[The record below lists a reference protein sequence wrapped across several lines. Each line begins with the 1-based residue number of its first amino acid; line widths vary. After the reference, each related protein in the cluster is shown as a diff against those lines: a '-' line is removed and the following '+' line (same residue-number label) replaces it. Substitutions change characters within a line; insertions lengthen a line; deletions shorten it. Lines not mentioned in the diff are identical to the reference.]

1 MNLVI
6 ITSIFQIC
14 IGFIGLVCIAIPFSQ
29 NRSSINYKHIIAA
42 IFLQIILAFAL
53 LKIPFIVQI
62 FAYLSEGVTALQAAT
77 QEGAQFVF
85 GYLSNSSTSPF
96 ESSGTG
102 NAMIFAFQILPLI
115 IVISSLSAL
124 LWFWNIL
131 PLIIRAISKLFEK
144 LFNIGGPIGLGATA
158 NIIMGQVEA
167 PLLVRPYLS
176 KMSEKELL
184 ILMTAGMST
193 VSGSIMI
200 ALVSMLAPQFPDINL
215 IQHLVSAS
223 ILSIPAAIMYANIMI
238 PSSEVTNFDGN
249 SVPKVYDSSMD
260 AITRGTRDGLDICLN
275 VGAILIAFIALVSL
289 LNSLLGIL
297 GGWIGISDLSLQLI
311 LGFIFFPIVW
321 LMGVP
326 LSETLAS
333 AELLGLKTALNEF
346 VAYGAL
352 ANIEPGA
359 LSDRSK
365 LITLYALCGFA
376 NFSSVGILVSGIG
389 AMAPE
394 RKNDLIK
401 VSIKA
406 LIGATLASCMTGLVI
421 GIF

>member
-1 MNLVI
+1 MT
-6 ITSIFQIC
+6 ITSILQIL
-14 IGFIGLVCIAIPFSQ
+14 IGFVGLVCIAIPFSQ
-29 NRSSINYKHIIAA
+29 NRTSINYRYIFVAII
-42 IFLQIILAFAL
+42 FQIILAFAL

-62 FAYLSEGVTALQAAT
+62 FAYLSDGVSSLQAAT
-77 QEGAQFVF
+77 QEGAEFVF
-85 GYLSNSSTSPF
+85 GYLSNSSNSPF
-96 ESSGTG
+96 EASGAG
-102 NAMIFAFQILPLI
+102 NSMIFAFQILPLI

-131 PLIIRAISKLFEK
+131 PLIIRAVSKVFEK

-176 KMSEKELL
+176 RMSEKELL

-200 ALVSMLAPQFPDINL
+200 ALVSMLQPQFPDLNL

-238 PSSEVTNFDGN
+238 PSAEVTNFDGN
-249 SVPKVYDSSMD
+249 AIPKVYDSSMD

-289 LNSLLGIL
+289 LNSILGIA
-297 GGWIGISDLSLQLI
+297 GGWVGITDLSLQLI
-311 LGFIFFPIVW
+311 LGYMFFPIVW
-321 LMGVP
+321 LMGIP

-352 ANIEPGA
+352 ANIEPGV
-359 LSDRSK
+359 LSERSK

-376 NFSSVGILVSGIG
+376 NFSSVGILVSGIS

-401 VSIKA
+401 VSLKA
-406 LIGATLASCMTGLVI
+406 LVGATLASCMTGLVI

>member
-1 MNLVI
+1 MTALNI
-6 ITSIFQIC
+6 IQAI
-14 IGFIGLVCIAIPFSQ
+14 IGFIGLVCIAIPFS
-29 NRSSINYKHIIAA
+29 NNMSSININHIFAA
-42 IFLQIILAFAL
+42 IILQIFLAFAL
-53 LKIPFIVQI
+53 IKIPFIVQI
-62 FAYLSEGVTALQAAT
+62 FAYLSEGVTALQTAT
-77 QEGAQFVF
+77 QEGAEFVF
-85 GYLSNSSTSPF
+85 GYLSNSSSSPF
-96 ESSGTG
+96 ENSGTG
-102 NAMIFAFQILPLI
+102 NSMIFAFQILPLI
-115 IVISSLSAL
+115 IVISALSAL

-131 PLIIRAISKLFEK
+131 PLIIRAISKVFEK

-167 PLLVRPYLS
+167 PLLVKPYLS
-176 KMSEKELL
+176 RMTEKELL

-200 ALVSMLAPQFPDINL
+200 ALVSMLAPQFPDTNL

-238 PSSEVTNFDGN
+238 PSNEVTNFDGA
-249 SVPKVYDSSMD
+249 SVPKVYESSMD
-260 AITRGTRDGLDICLN
+260 AITRGTKDGLDICLN
-275 VGAILIAFIALVSL
+275 VAAILIAFIALVSL
-289 LNSLLGIL
+289 LNSILGIC

-311 LGFIFFPIVW
+311 LGYIFFPIVW

-352 ANIEPGA
+352 ANIEPGI
-359 LSDRSK
+359 LSERSK

-376 NFSSVGILVSGIG
+376 NFSSVGILVSGIS

-401 VSIKA
+401 VSLKA

>member
-1 MNLVI
+1 MT
-6 ITSIFQIC
+6 ITSLFQII
-14 IGFIGLVCIAIPFSQ
+14 IGFVGLVCIAIPFSQ
-29 NRSSINYKHIIAA
+29 NRSTINYRHIFAA
-42 IFLQIILAFAL
+42 IILQIVLAFAL

-77 QEGAQFVF
+77 QEGAEFVF

-96 ESSGTG
+96 ENSGTG
-102 NAMIFAFQILPLI
+102 NSMIFAFQILPLI

-131 PLIIRAISKLFEK
+131 PLIIRAISKIFEK

-176 KMSEKELL
+176 RMSEKELL

-297 GGWIGISDLSLQLI
+297 GGWIGVNDLSLQLI
-311 LGFIFFPIVW
+311 LGYIFFPIVW

-352 ANIEPGA
+352 ANIEPDA

-376 NFSSVGILVSGIG
+376 NFSSVGILVSGIS

>member
-1 MNLVI
+1 MT
-6 ITSIFQIC
+6 ITSLFHII
-14 IGFIGLVCIAIPFSQ
+14 IGFVGLVCIAIPFSQ
-29 NRSSINYKHIIAA
+29 NRSSINYRHIFAA
-42 IFLQIILAFAL
+42 IILQIVLAFAL

-77 QEGAQFVF
+77 QEGAEFVF

-102 NAMIFAFQILPLI
+102 NSMIFAFQILPLI

-131 PLIIRAISKLFEK
+131 PLIIRAISKIFEK

-176 KMSEKELL
+176 RMSEKELL

-249 SVPKVYDSSMD
+249 SVPKVYESSMD

-297 GGWIGISDLSLQLI
+297 GSWIGVSDLSLQLI
-311 LGFIFFPIVW
+311 LGYIFFPIVW

-352 ANIEPGA
+352 ANIEPDS

-376 NFSSVGILVSGIG
+376 NFSSVGILVSGIS

>member
-1 MNLVI
+1 MS
-6 ITSIFQIC
+6 ITSILQII
-14 IGFIGLVCIAIPFSQ
+14 IGFVGLVCIAVPFSQ
-29 NRSSINYKHIIAA
+29 NISSINYRHIFAA
-42 IFLQIILAFAL
+42 IILQIVLAFAL

-77 QEGAQFVF
+77 QEGAEFVF

-102 NAMIFAFQILPLI
+102 NSMIFAFQILPLI

-131 PLIIRAISKLFEK
+131 PLIIRAISKIFEK

-158 NIIMGQVEA
+158 NIIMGHVEA

-289 LNSLLGIL
+289 LNSLLGIF
-297 GGWIGISDLSLQLI
+297 GGWVGISDLSLQLI
-311 LGFIFFPIVW
+311 LGYIFFPIVW

-352 ANIEPGA
+352 ANIEPGV

-376 NFSSVGILVSGIG
+376 NFSSVGILVSGIS

-401 VSIKA
+401 VSLKA
-406 LIGATLASCMTGLVI
+406 LVGATLASCMTGLVI

>member
-1 MNLVI
+1 MTL
-6 ITSIFQIC
+6 TSILQIL
-14 IGFIGLVCIAIPFSQ
+14 IGFVGLVCIAIPFSQ
-29 NRSSINYKHIIAA
+29 NRSSINYRYIFVAII
-42 IFLQIILAFAL
+42 FQIILAFAL

-62 FAYLSEGVTALQAAT
+62 FAYLSDGVSSLQAAT
-77 QEGAQFVF
+77 QEGAEFVF
-85 GYLSNSSTSPF
+85 GYLSNSSNSPF
-96 ESSGTG
+96 EASGTG
-102 NAMIFAFQILPLI
+102 NSMIFAFQILPLI

-131 PLIIRAISKLFEK
+131 PLIIRAVSKVFEK

-176 KMSEKELL
+176 RMSEKELL

-200 ALVSMLAPQFPDINL
+200 ALVSMLQPQFPDLNL

-249 SVPKVYDSSMD
+249 SIPKVYDSSMD

-289 LNSLLGIL
+289 LNSILGIA
-297 GGWIGISDLSLQLI
+297 GSWVGITDLSLQLI
-311 LGFIFFPIVW
+311 LGYMFFPIVW
-321 LMGVP
+321 LMGIP

-352 ANIEPGA
+352 ANIEPGV
-359 LSDRSK
+359 LSERSK

-376 NFSSVGILVSGIG
+376 NFSSVGILVSGIS

-401 VSIKA
+401 VSLKA
-406 LIGATLASCMTGLVI
+406 LVGATLASCMTGLVI

>member
-1 MNLVI
+1 MST
-6 ITSIFQIC
+6 TSILQII
-14 IGFIGLVCIAIPFSQ
+14 IGFVGLVCIAIPFSQ
-29 NRSSINYKHIIAA
+29 NRASINYRHILAA
-42 IFLQIILAFAL
+42 IILQVVLAFAL

-96 ESSGTG
+96 ETSGTG

-131 PLIIRAISKLFEK
+131 PLIIRAISKIFEK

-352 ANIEPGA
+352 ANIEPGV

-401 VSIKA
+401 VSVKA

>member
-1 MNLVI
+1 MTMPTILQI
-6 ITSIFQIC
+6 I

-29 NRSSINYKHIIAA
+29 NKSDINYIHILIAI
-42 IFLQIILAFAL
+42 IFQLLLAFAL
-53 LKIPFIVQI
+53 IKIPFIVQI

-77 QEGAQFVF
+77 QEGSEFVF
-85 GYLSNSSTSPF
+85 GYLSNTTTAPFENSST
-96 ESSGTG
+96 G
-102 NAMIFAFQILPLI
+102 NSIIFAFQILPLI

-131 PLIIRAISKLFEK
+131 PLIIRAISRVFEK

-167 PLLVRPYLS
+167 PLLIRPYLS
-176 KMSEKELL
+176 KMSKKELL

-200 ALVSMLAPQFPDINL
+200 ALVSMLQPQFPEVNL

-223 ILSIPAAIMYANIMI
+223 ILSIPAAIMYANIMM
-238 PSSEVTNFDGN
+238 PSSEEVTNFDGDA
-249 SVPKVYDSSMD
+249 VPKVYDSSMD
-260 AITRGTRDGLDICLN
+260 AVTRGTRDGLEICLN

-289 LNSLLGIL
+289 FNSILGIV
-297 GGWIGISDLSLQLI
+297 GGWVGFSNLSLQLI
-311 LGFIFFPIVW
+311 LGYIFFPIVW

-326 LSETLAS
+326 LEETFAS

-352 ANIEPGA
+352 ANIDPGV

-365 LITLYALCGFA
+365 LITLYGLCGFA
-376 NFSSVGILVSGIG
+376 NFSSIGILVSGIG

-401 VSIKA
+401 MSVKA

>member
-1 MNLVI
+1 MT
-6 ITSIFQIC
+6 ITSILQIL
-14 IGFIGLVCIAIPFSQ
+14 IGFVGLVCIAIPFSQ
-29 NRSSINYKHIIAA
+29 NRTSINYRYIFVAII
-42 IFLQIILAFAL
+42 FQIILAFAL

-62 FAYLSEGVTALQAAT
+62 FAYLSDGVSSLQAAT
-77 QEGAQFVF
+77 QEGAEFVF
-85 GYLSNSSTSPF
+85 GYLSNSSNSPF
-96 ESSGTG
+96 EASGAG
-102 NAMIFAFQILPLI
+102 NSMIFAFQILPLI

-131 PLIIRAISKLFEK
+131 PLIIRAVSKVFEK

-176 KMSEKELL
+176 RMSEKELL

-200 ALVSMLAPQFPDINL
+200 ALVSMLQPQFPDLNL

-238 PSSEVTNFDGN
+238 PSAEVTNFDGN
-249 SVPKVYDSSMD
+249 SIPKVYGSSMD

-289 LNSLLGIL
+289 LNSILGIA
-297 GGWIGISDLSLQLI
+297 GGWVGITDLSLQLI
-311 LGFIFFPIVW
+311 LGYMFFPIVW
-321 LMGVP
+321 LMGIP

-352 ANIEPGA
+352 ANIEPGV
-359 LSDRSK
+359 LSERSK
-365 LITLYALCGFA
+365 LITLYGLCGFA
-376 NFSSVGILVSGIG
+376 NFSSVGILVSGIS

-401 VSIKA
+401 VSLKA

>member
-1 MNLVI
+1 MT
-6 ITSIFQIC
+6 ITSILQIL

-29 NRSSINYKHIIAA
+29 NRSSINYRYIFVA
-42 IFLQIILAFAL
+42 IVFQIILAFAL

-62 FAYLSEGVTALQAAT
+62 FAYLSDGVSSLQAAT
-77 QEGAQFVF
+77 QEGAEFVF
-85 GYLSNSSTSPF
+85 GYLSNSSNSPF
-96 ESSGTG
+96 EPSGAG
-102 NAMIFAFQILPLI
+102 NSMIFAFQILPLI

-131 PLIIRAISKLFEK
+131 PLIISAISKIFEK

-176 KMSEKELL
+176 RMSEKELL

-200 ALVSMLAPQFPDINL
+200 ALVSMLQPQFPDLNL

-238 PSSEVTNFDGN
+238 PSAEVTNFDGN
-249 SVPKVYDSSMD
+249 AIPKVYDSSMD

-289 LNSLLGIL
+289 LNSILGIA

-311 LGFIFFPIVW
+311 LGYIFFPIVW

-326 LSETLAS
+326 FSETLAS

-352 ANIEPGA
+352 ANIEPGV
-359 LSDRSK
+359 LSERSK
-365 LITLYALCGFA
+365 LITLYGLCGFA
-376 NFSSVGILVSGIG
+376 NFSSVGILVSGIS

-401 VSIKA
+401 VSLKA
-406 LIGATLASCMTGLVI
+406 LVGATLASCMTGLVI

>member
-1 MNLVI
+1 MT
-6 ITSIFQIC
+6 ITSLFQII
-14 IGFIGLVCIAIPFSQ
+14 IGFVGLVCIAIPFSQ
-29 NRSSINYKHIIAA
+29 NRSSINYRHIFAA
-42 IFLQIILAFAL
+42 IILQIILAFAL

-77 QEGAQFVF
+77 QEGAEFVF

-96 ESSGTG
+96 ENSGTG
-102 NAMIFAFQILPLI
+102 NSMIFAFQILPLI

-131 PLIIRAISKLFEK
+131 PLIIRAISKIFEK

-176 KMSEKELL
+176 RMSEKELL

-238 PSSEVTNFDGN
+238 PSAEVTNFDGN
-249 SVPKVYDSSMD
+249 SVPKVYESSMD

-297 GGWIGISDLSLQLI
+297 GGWIGITDLSLQLI
-311 LGFIFFPIVW
+311 LGYIFFPIVW

-352 ANIEPGA
+352 ANIEPDA

-376 NFSSVGILVSGIG
+376 NFSSVGILVSGIS

>member
-1 MNLVI
+1 MTI
-6 ITSIFQIC
+6 ISFLQII
-14 IGFIGLVCIAIPFSQ
+14 IGFIGLVCIAIPFS
-29 NRSSINYKHIIAA
+29 NNKSSINYRYIFVAII
-42 IFLQIILAFAL
+42 FQIILAFAL

-62 FAYLSEGVTALQAAT
+62 FAYLSDGVTSLQSAT
-77 QEGAQFVF
+77 QEGAEFVF
-85 GYLSNSSTSPF
+85 GYLSNTSASPF
-96 ESSGTG
+96 EASGAG
-102 NAMIFAFQILPLI
+102 NSMIFAFQILPLI

-124 LWFWNIL
+124 LWFWNLL
-131 PLIIRAISKLFEK
+131 PLIIRAISKVFEK
-144 LFNIGGPIGLGATA
+144 LFNIGDPIGLGATA

-200 ALVSMLAPQFPDINL
+200 ALVSMLQPQFPDLNL

-289 LNSLLGIL
+289 LNSLLGIA
-297 GGWIGISDLSLQLI
+297 GGWVGISDLSLQLI
-311 LGFIFFPIVW
+311 LGYIFFPVVW

-352 ANIEPGA
+352 ANIEPGV
-359 LSDRSK
+359 LSERSK
-365 LITLYALCGFA
+365 LITLYGLCGFA
-376 NFSSVGILVSGIG
+376 NFSSVGILVSGIS

-401 VSIKA
+401 VSLKA

>member
-1 MNLVI
+1 MT
-6 ITSIFQIC
+6 ITSLFQII
-14 IGFIGLVCIAIPFSQ
+14 IGFVGLVCIAIPFSQ
-29 NRSSINYKHIIAA
+29 NRSSINYRHIFAA
-42 IFLQIILAFAL
+42 IILQIILAFAL

-77 QEGAQFVF
+77 QEGAEFVF

-102 NAMIFAFQILPLI
+102 NSMIFAFQILPLI

-131 PLIIRAISKLFEK
+131 PLIIRAISKIFEK

-176 KMSEKELL
+176 RMSEKELL

-238 PSSEVTNFDGN
+238 PSAEVTNFDGN

-297 GGWIGISDLSLQLI
+297 GGWIGITDLSLQLI
-311 LGFIFFPIVW
+311 LGYIFLPIVW

-352 ANIEPGA
+352 ANIEPDA

-376 NFSSVGILVSGIG
+376 NFSSVGILVSGIS

>member
-1 MNLVI
+1 MTMPTILQI
-6 ITSIFQIC
+6 I

-29 NRSSINYKHIIAA
+29 NKSAINYRHILIAI
-42 IFLQIILAFAL
+42 IFQVLLAFAL
-53 LKIPFIVQI
+53 IKIPFIVQI
-62 FAYLSEGVTALQAAT
+62 FAYLSDGVTALQAAT
-77 QEGAQFVF
+77 QEGSEFVF
-85 GYLSNSSTSPF
+85 GYLSNTTTAPFENSST
-96 ESSGTG
+96 G
-102 NAMIFAFQILPLI
+102 NSIIFAFQILPLI

-131 PLIIRAISKLFEK
+131 PLIIRAISRVFEK

-167 PLLVRPYLS
+167 PLLIRPYLS
-176 KMSEKELL
+176 KMSKKELL

-200 ALVSMLAPQFPDINL
+200 ALVSMLQPQFPEVNL

-223 ILSIPAAIMYANIMI
+223 ILSIPAAIMYANIMM
-238 PSSEVTNFDGN
+238 PSSEEVTNFVGDE
-249 SVPKVYDSSMD
+249 VPKVYDSSMD
-260 AITRGTRDGLDICLN
+260 AVTRGTRDGLEICLN

-289 LNSLLGIL
+289 LNSILGIV
-297 GGWIGISDLSLQLI
+297 GGWVGFSNLSLQLI
-311 LGFIFFPIVW
+311 LGYIFFPIVW

-326 LSETLAS
+326 FEETLAS

-352 ANIEPGA
+352 ANIDPGV

-365 LITLYALCGFA
+365 LITLYGLCGFA
-376 NFSSVGILVSGIG
+376 NFSSIGILVSGIG

>member
-1 MNLVI
+1 MS
-6 ITSIFQIC
+6 ITSLLQII
-14 IGFIGLVCIAIPFSQ
+14 IGFVGLVCIAVPFSQ
-29 NRSSINYKHIIAA
+29 NISSINYRHIFAA
-42 IFLQIILAFAL
+42 IILQIVLAFAL

-62 FAYLSEGVTALQAAT
+62 FAYLSEGLTALQAAT
-77 QEGAQFVF
+77 QEGAEFVF

-102 NAMIFAFQILPLI
+102 NSMIFAFQILPLI

-131 PLIIRAISKLFEK
+131 PLIIRAISKIFEK

-289 LNSLLGIL
+289 LNSLLGIF
-297 GGWIGISDLSLQLI
+297 GGWVGISDLSLQLI
-311 LGFIFFPIVW
+311 LGYIFFPIVW

-352 ANIEPGA
+352 ANIEPGV

-376 NFSSVGILVSGIG
+376 NFSSVGILVSGIS

-401 VSIKA
+401 VSLKA
-406 LIGATLASCMTGLVI
+406 LVGATLASCMTGLVI

>member
-1 MNLVI
+1 MT
-6 ITSIFQIC
+6 ITSLFQII
-14 IGFIGLVCIAIPFSQ
+14 IGFVGLVCIAIPFSQ
-29 NRSSINYKHIIAA
+29 NRSSINYRHIFAA
-42 IFLQIILAFAL
+42 IILQIILAFAL
-53 LKIPFIVQI
+53 LKIPFIVQV

-77 QEGAQFVF
+77 QEGAEFVF

-96 ESSGTG
+96 ENSGTG
-102 NAMIFAFQILPLI
+102 NSMIFAFQILPLI

-131 PLIIRAISKLFEK
+131 PLIIRAISKIFEK

-297 GGWIGISDLSLQLI
+297 GGWIGITDLSLQLI
-311 LGFIFFPIVW
+311 LGYIFFPIVW

-352 ANIEPGA
+352 ANIEPDA

-376 NFSSVGILVSGIG
+376 NFSSVGILVSGIS

>member
-1 MNLVI
+1 MTIYSMLQI
-6 ITSIFQIC
+6 I
-14 IGFIGLVCIAIPFSQ
+14 IGFIGMVCIAIPFSQ
-29 NRSSINYKHIIAA
+29 NRSSINYRHIIAA

-62 FAYLSEGVTALQAAT
+62 FAYLSEGVTALQSAT
-77 QEGAQFVF
+77 QEGAEFVF
-85 GYLSNSSTSPF
+85 GYLSNTSSSPF
-96 ESSGTG
+96 ENSGTG
-102 NAMIFAFQILPLI
+102 NSMIFAFQILPLI

-131 PLIIRAISKLFEK
+131 PLIIRAISKVFEK

-200 ALVSMLAPQFPDINL
+200 ALVSMLAPQFPDLNL

-238 PSSEVTNFDGN
+238 PSAEVTNFDGN

-289 LNSLLGIL
+289 LNSLLAIF

-311 LGFIFFPIVW
+311 LGYIFFPIVW

-352 ANIEPGA
+352 ANLEPDV
-359 LSDRSK
+359 LSERSK

-376 NFSSVGILVSGIG
+376 NFSSVGILVSGIS

-401 VSIKA
+401 VSLKA
-406 LIGATLASCMTGLVI
+406 LVGATLASCMTGLVI

>member
-1 MNLVI
+1 MTFTHI
-6 ITSIFQIC
+6 IQII
-14 IGFIGLVCIAIPFSQ
+14 IGFIGLVCIAFPFSQ
-29 NRSSINYKHIIAA
+29 NRSSINYRHIFAA
-42 IFLQIILAFAL
+42 IVLQIVLAFAL

-62 FAYLSEGVTALQAAT
+62 FAYLSEGVTALQVAT
-77 QEGAQFVF
+77 QEGAEFVF

-96 ESSGTG
+96 EISGTG
-102 NAMIFAFQILPLI
+102 SSMIFAFQILPLI

-131 PLIIRAISKLFEK
+131 PLIIRAISKIFEK

-200 ALVSMLAPQFPDINL
+200 ALVSMLAPQFPDTNL

-238 PSSEVTNFDGN
+238 PSAEITNFDGN

-275 VGAILIAFIALVSL
+275 VGAILIAFIAIVSL

-297 GGWIGISDLSLQLI
+297 GGLIGITDLSLQLI
-311 LGFIFFPIVW
+311 LGYIFFPIVW

-326 LSETLAS
+326 LSETQAS

-352 ANIEPGA
+352 ANIEPGV

-376 NFSSVGILVSGIG
+376 NFSSVGILVSGIS

-401 VSIKA
+401 VSVKA

>member
-1 MNLVI
+1 MNILTFLQI
-6 ITSIFQIC
+6 IV
-14 IGFIGLVCIAIPFSQ
+14 GFIGLVCIAIPFSQ
-29 NRSSINYKHIIAA
+29 NRSSINYRYIFVAII
-42 IFLQIILAFAL
+42 FQIILAFAL

-62 FAYLSEGVTALQAAT
+62 FAYLSDGVSSLQAAT
-77 QEGAQFVF
+77 QEGAEFVF
-85 GYLSNSSTSPF
+85 GYLSNTSASPF
-96 ESSGTG
+96 ESSGAG
-102 NAMIFAFQILPLI
+102 NSMIFAFQILPLI

-131 PLIIRAISKLFEK
+131 PLIIRAISKVFEK
-144 LFNIGGPIGLGATA
+144 LFNIGGPIGLAATA

-200 ALVSMLAPQFPDINL
+200 ALVSMLQPQFPDINL

-238 PSSEVTNFDGN
+238 PSAEVTNFDGD

-289 LNSLLGIL
+289 LNSILGIA

-311 LGFIFFPIVW
+311 LGYMFFPIVW

-352 ANIEPGA
+352 ANIEPGV
-359 LSDRSK
+359 LSERSK
-365 LITLYALCGFA
+365 LITLYGLCGFA
-376 NFSSVGILVSGIG
+376 NFSSVGILVSGIS

-401 VSIKA
+401 VSLKA

>member
-1 MNLVI
+1 MTI
-6 ITSIFQIC
+6 SSILQIL
-14 IGFIGLVCIAIPFSQ
+14 IGFVGLVCIAIPFSQ
-29 NRSSINYKHIIAA
+29 NRSSINYRYIFVAII
-42 IFLQIILAFAL
+42 FQIILAFAL

-62 FAYLSEGVTALQAAT
+62 FAYLSNGVSSLQAAT
-77 QEGAQFVF
+77 QEGAEFVF
-85 GYLSNSSTSPF
+85 GYLSNTSNSPF
-96 ESSGTG
+96 EASGAG
-102 NAMIFAFQILPLI
+102 NSMIFAFQILPLI

-131 PLIIRAISKLFEK
+131 PLIIRAVSKVFEK

-176 KMSEKELL
+176 RMSEKELL

-200 ALVSMLAPQFPDINL
+200 ALVSMLQPQFPDLNL

-249 SVPKVYDSSMD
+249 SIPKVYDSSMD

-289 LNSLLGIL
+289 LNSILGIA
-297 GGWIGISDLSLQLI
+297 GSWVGITDLSLQLI
-311 LGFIFFPIVW
+311 LGYMFFPIVW
-321 LMGVP
+321 LMGIP

-352 ANIEPGA
+352 ANIEPGV
-359 LSDRSK
+359 LSERSK

-376 NFSSVGILVSGIG
+376 NFSSVGILVSGIS

-401 VSIKA
+401 VSLKA
-406 LIGATLASCMTGLVI
+406 LVGATLASCMTGLVI

>member
-1 MNLVI
+1 MT
-6 ITSIFQIC
+6 ITSLFQIC

-42 IFLQIILAFAL
+42 IFLQITLAFAL

-297 GGWIGISDLSLQLI
+297 GAWIGISDLSLQLI

-326 LSETLAS
+326 LSEALTS

-352 ANIEPGA
+352 ANIEPDA
-359 LSDRSK
+359 LSERSK

-376 NFSSVGILVSGIG
+376 NFSSVGILVSGIS

>member
-1 MNLVI
+1 MTI
-6 ITSIFQIC
+6 SSILQIL
-14 IGFIGLVCIAIPFSQ
+14 IGFVGLVCIAIPFSQ
-29 NRSSINYKHIIAA
+29 NRTSINYRYIFVAII
-42 IFLQIILAFAL
+42 FQIILAFAL

-62 FAYLSEGVTALQAAT
+62 FAYLSDGVSSLQAAT
-77 QEGAQFVF
+77 QEGAEFVF
-85 GYLSNSSTSPF
+85 GYLSNSSNSPF
-96 ESSGTG
+96 EASGAG
-102 NAMIFAFQILPLI
+102 NSMIFAFQILPLI

-131 PLIIRAISKLFEK
+131 PLIIRAVSKVFEK

-176 KMSEKELL
+176 RMSEKELL

-200 ALVSMLAPQFPDINL
+200 ALVSMLQPQFPDLNL

-238 PSSEVTNFDGN
+238 PSAEVTNFDDN
-249 SVPKVYDSSMD
+249 SIPKVYDSSMD

-289 LNSLLGIL
+289 LNSILGIA
-297 GGWIGISDLSLQLI
+297 GSWIGITDLSLQLI
-311 LGFIFFPIVW
+311 LGYMFFPIVW
-321 LMGVP
+321 LMGIP

-352 ANIEPGA
+352 ANIEPGV
-359 LSDRSK
+359 LSERSK
-365 LITLYALCGFA
+365 LITLYGLCGFA
-376 NFSSVGILVSGIG
+376 NFSSVGILVSGIS

-401 VSIKA
+401 VSLKA
-406 LIGATLASCMTGLVI
+406 LVGATLASCMTGLVI

>member
-1 MNLVI
+1 MS
-6 ITSIFQIC
+6 ITSLFHIL

-29 NRSSINYKHIIAA
+29 NRSSINYRHIFAA
-42 IFLQIILAFAL
+42 IILQIILAFAL

-77 QEGAQFVF
+77 QEGAEFVF
-85 GYLSNSSTSPF
+85 GYLSNTSTSPF
-96 ESSGTG
+96 ERSDTG
-102 NAMIFAFQILPLI
+102 NSMIFAFQILPLI

-131 PLIIRAISKLFEK
+131 PLIIRAISKIFEK

-176 KMSEKELL
+176 RMSEKELL

-238 PSSEVTNFDGN
+238 PSSEVTNFDGS

-260 AITRGTRDGLDICLN
+260 AITSGTRDGLDICLN

-326 LSETLAS
+326 LSEALTS

-352 ANIEPGA
+352 ANIEPDA
-359 LSDRSK
+359 LSERSK

-376 NFSSVGILVSGIG
+376 NFSSVGILVSGIS

>member
-1 MNLVI
+1 MT
-6 ITSIFQIC
+6 ITSILQIL
-14 IGFIGLVCIAIPFSQ
+14 IGFVGLVCIAIPFSQ
-29 NRSSINYKHIIAA
+29 NRTSINYRYIFVAII
-42 IFLQIILAFAL
+42 FQIILAFAL

-62 FAYLSEGVTALQAAT
+62 FAYLSDGVSSLQAAT
-77 QEGAQFVF
+77 QEGAEFVF
-85 GYLSNSSTSPF
+85 GYLSNSSNSPF
-96 ESSGTG
+96 EASGAG
-102 NAMIFAFQILPLI
+102 NSMIFAFQILPLI

-131 PLIIRAISKLFEK
+131 PLIIRAVSKVFEK

-176 KMSEKELL
+176 RMSEKELL

-200 ALVSMLAPQFPDINL
+200 ALVSMLQPQFPDLNL

-238 PSSEVTNFDGN
+238 PSAEVTNFDGN
-249 SVPKVYDSSMD
+249 SIPKVYDSSMD

-289 LNSLLGIL
+289 LNSILGIA
-297 GGWIGISDLSLQLI
+297 GGWVGISDLSLQLI
-311 LGFIFFPIVW
+311 LGYMFFPIVW
-321 LMGVP
+321 LMGIP

-352 ANIEPGA
+352 ANIEPGI
-359 LSDRSK
+359 LSERSK

-376 NFSSVGILVSGIG
+376 NFSSVGILVSGIS

-401 VSIKA
+401 VSLKA
-406 LIGATLASCMTGLVI
+406 LVGATLASCMTGLVI

>member
-1 MNLVI
+1 MT
-6 ITSIFQIC
+6 ITSLFQII
-14 IGFIGLVCIAIPFSQ
+14 IGFVGLVCFAIPFLQ
-29 NRSSINYKHIIAA
+29 NRSSINYRHIFAA
-42 IFLQIILAFAL
+42 IILQIILAFAL
-53 LKIPFIVQI
+53 LKIPFIVQV

-77 QEGAQFVF
+77 QEGAEFVF

-96 ESSGTG
+96 ENSGTG
-102 NAMIFAFQILPLI
+102 NSMIFAFQILPLI

-131 PLIIRAISKLFEK
+131 PLIIRAISKIFEK

-297 GGWIGISDLSLQLI
+297 GGWIGITDLSLQLI
-311 LGFIFFPIVW
+311 LGYIFFPIVW

-352 ANIEPGA
+352 ANIEPDA

-376 NFSSVGILVSGIG
+376 NFSSVGILVSGIS

>member
-1 MNLVI
+1 MAVTSLLQI
-6 ITSIFQIC
+6 I
-14 IGFIGLVCIAIPFSQ
+14 IGFVGLVCIAIPFSQ
-29 NRSSINYKHIIAA
+29 NRSSINYRYIFAA
-42 IFLQIILAFAL
+42 IILQIILAFAL

-77 QEGAQFVF
+77 QEGAEFVF

-96 ESSGTG
+96 ASSGTG
-102 NAMIFAFQILPLI
+102 NSMIFAFQILPLI

-131 PLIIRAISKLFEK
+131 PLIIRAISKIFEK

-176 KMSEKELL
+176 RMSEKELL

-238 PSSEVTNFDGN
+238 PSSKVTNFDGN

-289 LNSLLGIL
+289 LNSLLAIL
-297 GGWIGISDLSLQLI
+297 GGLFGFSDLSLQLI
-311 LGFIFFPIVW
+311 LGYLFFPIVW

-352 ANIEPGA
+352 AGLEPDT

-376 NFSSVGILVSGIG
+376 NFSSVGILVSGIS

-401 VSIKA
+401 VSLKA
-406 LIGATLASCMTGLVI
+406 LVGATLASCMTGLVI

>member
-1 MNLVI
+1 MT
-6 ITSIFQIC
+6 ITSLFQIV
-14 IGFIGLVCIAIPFSQ
+14 IGFAGLVCIAIPFSQ
-29 NRSSINYKHIIAA
+29 NRSSINYRHIFAA
-42 IFLQIILAFAL
+42 IILQIILAFAL

-77 QEGAQFVF
+77 QEGAEFVF
-85 GYLSNSSTSPF
+85 GYLSNSATSPF

-102 NAMIFAFQILPLI
+102 NSMIFAFQILPLI

-131 PLIIRAISKLFEK
+131 PLIIRAISKIFEK

-176 KMSEKELL
+176 RMSEKELL

-238 PSSEVTNFDGN
+238 PSAEVTNFDGN
-249 SVPKVYDSSMD
+249 TVPKVYDSSMD

-297 GGWIGISDLSLQLI
+297 GGWIGITDLSLQLI
-311 LGFIFFPIVW
+311 LGYIFFPIVW

-352 ANIEPGA
+352 ANIEPDA

-376 NFSSVGILVSGIG
+376 NFSSVGILVSGIS

>member
-1 MNLVI
+1 MA
-6 ITSIFQIC
+6 ITSILQIL

-29 NRSSINYKHIIAA
+29 DRSSINYRYIFVAII
-42 IFLQIILAFAL
+42 FQIILAFAL

-62 FAYLSEGVTALQAAT
+62 FAYLSAGVSSLQAAT
-77 QEGAQFVF
+77 QEGAEFVF
-85 GYLSNSSTSPF
+85 GYLSNTSSSPF
-96 ESSGTG
+96 ESSGAG
-102 NAMIFAFQILPLI
+102 NSMIFAFQILPLI

-131 PLIIRAISKLFEK
+131 PLIIRAVSKVFEK

-176 KMSEKELL
+176 RMSEKELL

-200 ALVSMLAPQFPDINL
+200 ALVSMLQPQFPDLNL

-249 SVPKVYDSSMD
+249 SIPKVYDSSMD

-289 LNSLLGIL
+289 LNSILGIA
-297 GGWIGISDLSLQLI
+297 GGWVGITDLSLQLI
-311 LGFIFFPIVW
+311 LGYMFFPIVW
-321 LMGVP
+321 LMGIP

-352 ANIEPGA
+352 ANIEPGV
-359 LSDRSK
+359 LSERSK

-376 NFSSVGILVSGIG
+376 NFSSVGILVSGIS

-401 VSIKA
+401 VSLKA
-406 LIGATLASCMTGLVI
+406 LVGATLASCMTGLVI

>member
-1 MNLVI
+1 MTMSSILQI
-6 ITSIFQIC
+6 I

-29 NRSSINYKHIIAA
+29 NKSSINYRHIVAA
-42 IFLQIILAFAL
+42 IFLQVILAFAL

-77 QEGAQFVF
+77 QEGAEFVF

-96 ESSGTG
+96 EISGTG
-102 NAMIFAFQILPLI
+102 NSMIFAFQILPLI

-131 PLIIRAISKLFEK
+131 PLIIRAISKIFEK

-176 KMSEKELL
+176 KMTEKELL

-200 ALVSMLAPQFPDINL
+200 ALVSMLAPQFPDVNL

-297 GGWIGISDLSLQLI
+297 GGWIGVSDLSLQLI
-311 LGFIFFPIVW
+311 LGYIFFPFVW

-333 AELLGLKTALNEF
+333 AELLGVKTALNEF

-352 ANIEPGA
+352 ANLETGV

-376 NFSSVGILVSGIG
+376 NFSSVGILVSGIS

-401 VSIKA
+401 VSVKA

>member
-1 MNLVI
+1 MT
-6 ITSIFQIC
+6 ITSILQIL
-14 IGFIGLVCIAIPFSQ
+14 IGFVGLVCIAIPFSQ
-29 NRSSINYKHIIAA
+29 NRSSINYRYIFVAII
-42 IFLQIILAFAL
+42 FQIILAFAL

-62 FAYLSEGVTALQAAT
+62 FAYLSDGVSSLQAAT
-77 QEGAQFVF
+77 QEGAEFVF
-85 GYLSNSSTSPF
+85 GYLSNSSNSPF
-96 ESSGTG
+96 EVSGAG
-102 NAMIFAFQILPLI
+102 NSMIFAFQILPLI

-131 PLIIRAISKLFEK
+131 PLIIRAVSKVFEK

-176 KMSEKELL
+176 RMSEKELL

-200 ALVSMLAPQFPDINL
+200 ALVSMLQPQFPDLNL

-238 PSSEVTNFDGN
+238 PSAEVTNFDGN
-249 SVPKVYDSSMD
+249 SIPKVYDSSMD

-289 LNSLLGIL
+289 LNSILGIA
-297 GGWIGISDLSLQLI
+297 GSWVGITDLSLQLI
-311 LGFIFFPIVW
+311 LGYMFFPIVW
-321 LMGVP
+321 LMGIP

-352 ANIEPGA
+352 ANIEPGV
-359 LSDRSK
+359 LSERSK

-376 NFSSVGILVSGIG
+376 NFSSVGILVSGIS

-401 VSIKA
+401 VSLKA
-406 LIGATLASCMTGLVI
+406 LVGATLASCMTGLVI

>member
-1 MNLVI
+1 MT
-6 ITSIFQIC
+6 ITSLFQII
-14 IGFIGLVCIAIPFSQ
+14 IGFVGLVCIAIPFSQ
-29 NRSSINYKHIIAA
+29 NRSSINYRHIFAA
-42 IFLQIILAFAL
+42 IILQIILAFAL

-77 QEGAQFVF
+77 QEGAEFVF

-102 NAMIFAFQILPLI
+102 NSMIFAFQILPLI

-131 PLIIRAISKLFEK
+131 PLIIRAISKIFEK

-238 PSSEVTNFDGN
+238 PSAEVTNFDGN
-249 SVPKVYDSSMD
+249 TVPKVYDSSMD

-297 GGWIGISDLSLQLI
+297 GGWIGITDLSLQLI
-311 LGFIFFPIVW
+311 LGYIFFPIVW

-352 ANIEPGA
+352 ANIEPDA

-376 NFSSVGILVSGIG
+376 NFSSVGILVSGIS

>member
-1 MNLVI
+1 MT
-6 ITSIFQIC
+6 ITSLFQIV
-14 IGFIGLVCIAIPFSQ
+14 IGFAGLVCIAIPFSQ
-29 NRSSINYKHIIAA
+29 NRSSINYRHIFAA
-42 IFLQIILAFAL
+42 IILQIILAFAL

-77 QEGAQFVF
+77 QEGAEFVF

-102 NAMIFAFQILPLI
+102 NSMIFAFQILPLI

-131 PLIIRAISKLFEK
+131 PLIIRAISKIFEK

-176 KMSEKELL
+176 RMSEKELL

-238 PSSEVTNFDGN
+238 PSAEVTNFDGN

-297 GGWIGISDLSLQLI
+297 GGWIGSTDLSLQLI
-311 LGFIFFPIVW
+311 LGYIFFPIVW

-352 ANIEPGA
+352 ANIEPDA
-359 LSDRSK
+359 LSERSK

-376 NFSSVGILVSGIG
+376 NFSSVGILVSGIS

>member
-1 MNLVI
+1 MT
-6 ITSIFQIC
+6 ITSLFQII
-14 IGFIGLVCIAIPFSQ
+14 IGFVGLVCIAIPFSQ
-29 NRSSINYKHIIAA
+29 NRSSINYRHIFAA
-42 IFLQIILAFAL
+42 IILQIILAFAL

-77 QEGAQFVF
+77 QEGAEFVF

-96 ESSGTG
+96 ENSGTG
-102 NAMIFAFQILPLI
+102 NSMIFAFQILPLI

-131 PLIIRAISKLFEK
+131 PLIIRAISKIFEK

-238 PSSEVTNFDGN
+238 PSAEVTNFDGN
-249 SVPKVYDSSMD
+249 TVPKVYDSSMD

-297 GGWIGISDLSLQLI
+297 GGWIGITDLSLQLI
-311 LGFIFFPIVW
+311 LGYIFFPIVW

-352 ANIEPGA
+352 ANIEPDA

-376 NFSSVGILVSGIG
+376 NFSSVGILVSGIS

>member
-1 MNLVI
+1 MT
-6 ITSIFQIC
+6 ITSLFQIC

-42 IFLQIILAFAL
+42 IFLQITLAFAL

-275 VGAILIAFIALVSL
+275 VAAILIAFIALVSL

-297 GGWIGISDLSLQLI
+297 GAWIGISDLSLQLI

-359 LSDRSK
+359 LSERSK

-401 VSIKA
+401 VSVKA

>member
-1 MNLVI
+1 MA
-6 ITSIFQIC
+6 ITSILQIL

-29 NRSSINYKHIIAA
+29 NRSSINYRYIFVA
-42 IFLQIILAFAL
+42 IVFQIILAFAL

-62 FAYLSEGVTALQAAT
+62 FAYLSDGVSSLQAAT
-77 QEGAQFVF
+77 QEGAEFVF
-85 GYLSNSSTSPF
+85 GYLSNSSNSPF
-96 ESSGTG
+96 EPSGAG
-102 NAMIFAFQILPLI
+102 NSMIFAFQILPLI

-131 PLIIRAISKLFEK
+131 PLIISAISKIFEK

-176 KMSEKELL
+176 RMSEKELL

-200 ALVSMLAPQFPDINL
+200 ALVSMLQPQFPDLNL

-238 PSSEVTNFDGN
+238 PSAEVTNFDGN
-249 SVPKVYDSSMD
+249 AIPKVYDSSMD

-289 LNSLLGIL
+289 LNSILGIA

-311 LGFIFFPIVW
+311 LGYIFFPIVW

-352 ANIEPGA
+352 ANIEPGV
-359 LSDRSK
+359 LSERSK
-365 LITLYALCGFA
+365 LITLYGLCGFA
-376 NFSSVGILVSGIG
+376 NFSSVGILVSGIS

-401 VSIKA
+401 VSLKA
-406 LIGATLASCMTGLVI
+406 LVGATLASCMTGLVI